1 MQYVFSFFSFFPTVL
16 TRPATSSNLK
26 VKSENNIQY
35 RTEFILSVG
44 LTEASRKR
52 TTIYKFEK
60 KCVLNEREYV

>member
-35 RTEFILSVG
+35 RTEFILSVE
-44 LTEASRKR
+44 LTEAPRKAA
-52 TTIYKFEK
+52 TIDKLEK
-60 KCVLNEREYV
+60 QCG